1 MRWWTKGL
9 ILSVV
14 WLAVVVAAGYI
25 HTEVFL
31 AGQTTQAQD
40 EAISEM
46 YGMAAGFGLAVVW
59 VICFFGLR
67 GTPVASSPD

>member
-9 ILSVV
+9 ILSVI
-14 WLAVVVAAGYI
+14 WLVVVVATGYV

-40 EAISEM
+40 EALSEA
-46 YGMAAGFGLAVVW
+46 YGMASGFGLAVLW
-59 VICFFGLR
+59 VVCFFGLR
-67 GTPVASSPD
+67 RPSV